1 MERILSIAEKIQTPL
16 SLSAFIIIILFLLY
30 RQLFDKLPIEN
41 VVSSDTYKI
50 IVKAMTFVFI
60 LAVVGL
66 VLGLLSYALT
76 TIIDYKHQQQA
87 ELYLEQVR
95 SKDPVKRNVALAN
108 LNEILLSQPTIAKR
122 ACLVLS
128 SFVRSGLPNNI
139 DDEHGRLSEDIEQ
152 SMHVLSNLL
161 KSDSCLE
168 IDLTGSDLRRLS
180 LPDGNLERVN
190 LLTRT

>member
-108 LNEILLSQPTIAKR
+108 LNEILLSQPTIAQTRLPCIIIIRK
-122 ACLVLS
+122 
-128 SFVRSGLPNNI
+128 VRS
-139 DDEHGRLSEDIEQ
+139 
-152 SMHVLSNLL
+152 
-161 KSDSCLE
+161 
-168 IDLTGSDLRRLS
+168 T
-180 LPDGNLERVN
+180 
-190 LLTRT
+190 